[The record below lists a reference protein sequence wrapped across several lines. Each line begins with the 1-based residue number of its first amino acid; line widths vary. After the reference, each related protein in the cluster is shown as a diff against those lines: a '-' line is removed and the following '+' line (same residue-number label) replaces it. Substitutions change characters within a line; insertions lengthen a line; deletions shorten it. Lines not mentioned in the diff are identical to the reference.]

1 MATYLTE
8 PSRTF
13 NEYLLIPRLTTRD
26 CTPDKISLRT
36 PLVKHKVGE
45 EASMY
50 LNVPFTSAIMQ
61 AVSGEEMGVALARE
75 GGLAFIYMSQSVESQ
90 AAMVRHVKESK
101 SGFVRSKWNLKPH
114 DTLRDILE
122 IKEESD
128 HSTIPV
134 TEDGTARGKLL
145 GIITSKD
152 YRLSR
157 DSLDK
162 KVEDI
167 MTPVEKL
174 VYAKV

>member
-45 EASMY
+45 EAEMY

-75 GGLAFIYMSQSVESQ
+75 GGIAFIYMSQSVESQ

-122 IKEESD
+122 IKEEINGI
-128 HSTIPV
+128 T
-134 TEDGTARGKLL
+134 T
-145 GIITSKD
+145 IITIIMKTQPTIKQLIK
-152 YRLSR
+152 RLKR
-157 DSLDK
+157 KKLFYHSLK
-162 KVEDI
+162 FFWWLLYYLPLPI
-167 MTPVEKL
+167 SFCL
-174 VYAKV
+174 